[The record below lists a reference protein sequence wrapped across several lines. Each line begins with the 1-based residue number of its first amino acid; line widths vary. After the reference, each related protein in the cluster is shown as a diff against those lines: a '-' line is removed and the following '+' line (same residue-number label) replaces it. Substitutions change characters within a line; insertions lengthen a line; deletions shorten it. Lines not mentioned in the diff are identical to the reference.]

1 MAAGKIQ
8 FIHENLKYPTYKF
21 TTEKSM
27 KTHGQ
32 ILKNIFREFMINS
45 SILVI
50 NQNGPLSWSRNVDVE
65 ARLSLVE
72 SFPNDACASSVI
84 KDQLLAGSLWRKT
97 ARASKAPY

>member
-1 MAAGKIQ
+1 
-8 FIHENLKYPTYKF
+8 
-21 TTEKSM
+21 M

-97 ARASKAPY
+97 ARASKGIRIVGYHAQKAPIIGAFMP

>member
-1 MAAGKIQ
+1 
-8 FIHENLKYPTYKF
+8 
-21 TTEKSM
+21 
-27 KTHGQ
+27 
-32 ILKNIFREFMINS
+32 MINS

-50 NQNGPLSWSRNVDVE
+50 NQTGPLSWSRNVDVE
-65 ARLSLVE
+65 ARLSIVE